1 MKYQYHFKVAD
12 ISFCWI
18 TGFPL
23 EPDERYKVFFTGET
37 EKPDVIYE
45 VLSGS
50 PSRNKDAERQLYEG
64 EFCRITED
72 DRYRYRIFPYSNVH
86 IGREITLVRHL
97 DCDDRYRIYLPEE
110 VQKDF
115 VRAKNWSFYMAFD
128 EMFYYRR
135 RVMLHAAY
143 VETKQGAVLFSGP
156 SGIGKS
162 TQARL
167 WEEHADGITMN
178 GDRAI
183 LYERDD
189 RIFAAGSPYAGS
201 SSIYRNYQSPVRAIV
216 ILAQG
221 ERNRIQ
227 RLTQRECI
235 FPLMKESTF
244 AFMDEKMKIEQ
255 AELLFSV
262 AEKIPVYSY
271 QCRKDESAVEDLLI
285 RFLDDHI

>member
-1 MKYQYHFKVAD
+1 
-12 ISFCWI
+12 
-18 TGFPL
+18 
-23 EPDERYKVFFTGET
+23 
-37 EKPDVIYE
+37 
-45 VLSGS
+45 
-50 PSRNKDAERQLYEG
+50 
-64 EFCRITED
+64 
-72 DRYRYRIFPYSNVH
+72 
-86 IGREITLVRHL
+86 
-97 DCDDRYRIYLPEE
+97 
-110 VQKDF
+110 
-115 VRAKNWSFYMAFD
+115 MAFD

-135 RVMLHAAY
+135 RVMLHAAF

-183 LYERDD
+183 LYEKDD
-189 RIFAAGSPYAGS
+189 RIFAAGSPYACS

-244 AFMDEKMKIEQ
+244 VFMDEKMKIEQ

-285 RFLDDHI
+285 RFLNDHI